1 MTVDGETILQKV
13 ALAFEARADSVGAIG
28 QHRSNMALDFFAGAA
43 FALRASGQSDVADT
57 VGNFTARQIVPFG
70 HEAVKAALG
79 LPISSPII
87 NGITHPLH

>member
-1 MTVDGETILQKV
+1 MDAESVLRAV

-28 QHRSNMALDFFAGAA
+28 QHRSSMALDFFAGAA

-57 VGNFTARQIVPFG
+57 VGNFTARQIIPFG
-70 HEAVKAALG
+70 HAAVKATLG

-87 NGITHPLH
+87 NGVGRPLH

>member
-1 MTVDGETILQKV
+1 MDAESVLRAV

-43 FALRASGQSDVADT
+43 FALCVSGQSDVADT

-70 HEAVKAALG
+70 HEAVKSALG
-79 LPISSPII
+79 LPIPSPII
-87 NGITHPLH
+87 NGVARPLH